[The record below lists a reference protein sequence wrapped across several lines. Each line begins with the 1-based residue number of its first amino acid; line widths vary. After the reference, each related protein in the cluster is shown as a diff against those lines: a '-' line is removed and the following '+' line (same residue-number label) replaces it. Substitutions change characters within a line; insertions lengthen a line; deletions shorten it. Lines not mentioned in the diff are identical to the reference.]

1 MVKLIWSL
9 QALSDL
15 EGICEY
21 IARDSDRYAK
31 LFAERVLAI
40 VEAIPKH
47 PFLGAIVPEYQREEL
62 RERLFQSYR
71 IVYRV
76 HTDSVEIV
84 TISHAARVLPQPP
97 PE

>member
-1 MVKLIWSL
+1 MAKLIWSP

-15 EGICEY
+15 EGICDY

-31 LFAERVLAI
+31 LFAERVLAL
-40 VEAIPKH
+40 VEGIPQH
-47 PFLGAIVPEYQREEL
+47 PLLGAIVPEYQREEL
-62 RERLFQSYR
+62 RERLFQNYR

-76 HTDSVEIV
+76 RTDSVEIV
-84 TISHAARVLPQPP
+84 TISHAARLLPQRP